1 MAFWEDTLRYLYLPR
16 LKNRDVLAQAIRSG
30 AASRDFFGTAYGQRD
45 ARFEGFQLGS
55 STIQFDDTLLLIE
68 PEAALEYEA
77 SQAKPVEVPPNAG
90 GVPGDGT
97 GPTVVPPAPGGG
109 PAPKVPITPIPDVRV
124 RSFHGTADVPAAT
137 AKMRLVQIA
146 EEIVAVLLQDPN
158 ASIKVVVEISAEF
171 PSGAQDSIK
180 RAVSENAKV
189 LGLKSA
195 DWE

>member
-1 MAFWEDTLRYLYLPR
+1 M
-16 LKNRDVLAQAIRSG
+16 
-30 AASRDFFGTAYGQRD
+30 
-45 ARFEGFQLGS
+45 
-55 STIQFDDTLLLIE
+55 
-68 PEAALEYEA
+68 
-77 SQAKPVEVPPNAG
+77 
-90 GVPGDGT
+90 
-97 GPTVVPPAPGGG
+97 
-109 PAPKVPITPIPDVRV
+109 PITQIPDARV

-171 PSGAQDSIK
+171 PSGAQDSVK

-189 LGLKSA
+189 LGFKSA